1 MSKLNET
8 YIFKISIK
16 IQFFLLYLLILK
28 YRFLKFRLLLRRVT
42 LTVQFVTINCLK
54 LKIKTNSKFSVI
66 FLFLIKKIKIIALT
80 AQIFLQFT

>member
-8 YIFKISIK
+8 YIFKICIK

-28 YRFLKFRLLLRRVT
+28 YRFLEFRLLLRRVT